1 MRPNIGE
8 QVDQTMLLLIGVC
21 FAFLAII
28 AIAMFV
34 FLYKYNAKRSKKT
47 EDIHGNT
54 PLEIIWTVVPTII
67 VLVLFFY
74 GWKGFENMR
83 DIPEDSMPISV
94 TAQMWKWNFEYE
106 NGKKSDTLYVPANKD
121 IRMNIF
127 SIDVNHSFYIPAYR
141 VKEDA
146 VPGRE
151 NRLWFQSLGP
161 DTLVITCAEYCGLDH
176 SIMLTDLII
185 LPEDEFLKWY
195 NTPDVETTTT
205 SDTTSTG
212 TDTTKVPAGNDTT
225 SGQTGQDTNTNSD
238 TTR

>member
-8 QVDQTMLLLIGVC
+8 QVDQTMILIIGVC

-28 AIAMFV
+28 AIAMFY
-34 FLYKYNAKRSKKT
+34 FLYKYNSKRNKKT

-83 DIPEDSMPISV
+83 DIPEDSLPVKV

-106 NGKKSDTLYVPANKD
+106 NGKKSDTMYVPANKN
-121 IRMNIF
+121 IRVNLF
-127 SIDVNHSFYIPAYR
+127 SIDVNHAFYAPAYR

-151 NRLWFQSLGP
+151 NRLWFQSLEP

-185 LPEDEFLKWY
+185 LPEEEFWRWY
-195 NTPDVETTTT
+195 NTPDAPA
-205 SDTTSTG
+205 DTTGTTG
-212 TDTTKVPAGNDTT
+212 DSTKVPAGNDTT
-225 SGQTGQDTNTNSD
+225 SGQTTGQDTNLNKD